1 MCPVCLWYLQCI
13 GTDCHWEAKGSREG
27 GRNTEENCAI
37 WGREERSGEQD
48 PDGAETDGERQFQ
61 EAAAHWQWNVPC
73 TRESTGRCKLL
84 QACDWH
90 YHILL
95 HFFLLMH
102 HIFLC
107 FVLTTAFD
115 LGSAGSWRKQR
126 LTGSNLHLHILSW
139 GSSNQL
145 PITQRFSLV
154 KRYQLRLPRSFCV
167 CFLKPCAELWTAF
180 LCRFQTWS
188 WIKGCLRTTL
198 RMFRGRTIPNYR
210 VSFPWIRSDT
220 G

>member
-1 MCPVCLWYLQCI
+1 
-13 GTDCHWEAKGSREG
+13 
-27 GRNTEENCAI
+27 
-37 WGREERSGEQD
+37 
-48 PDGAETDGERQFQ
+48 
-61 EAAAHWQWNVPC
+61 
-73 TRESTGRCKLL
+73 
-84 QACDWH
+84 
-90 YHILL
+90 
-95 HFFLLMH
+95 
-102 HIFLC
+102 
-107 FVLTTAFD
+107 
-115 LGSAGSWRKQR
+115 
-126 LTGSNLHLHILSW
+126 LSW